1 MENVLAN
8 PEFIIKSDRG
18 DVAMVGLDIDDP
30 DPAFCASFVN
40 AR

>member
-8 PEFIIKSDRG
+8 SKLIVKSDRG

-30 DPAFCASFVN
+30 DPAFCGD
-40 AR
+40 RL